1 MSASDH
7 LSEQQFWPI
16 QKVGELTAGDS
27 RRPGGMPQYTVDQF
41 SKLPKYMVPD
51 GSSYAHYTP
60 REFGELKS
68 SIRDNG
74 VQKPLEVSETH
85 LLNGHTRYRA
95 AKAAG
100 VTELPVKFRG
110 DQ

>member
-7 LSEQQFWPI
+7 LGPQFWPI
-16 QKVGELTAGDS
+16 DKVGALTASDS
-27 RRPGGMPQYTVDQF
+27 RRPNGMPQYTVDQF
-41 SKLPKYMVPD
+41 AKLPKYMIHD

-60 REFGELKS
+60 REFGDLKR
-68 SIRDNG
+68 SIAANG
-74 VQKPLEVSETH
+74 VQEPLEVSDTH

-100 VTELPVKFRG
+100 LTELPVKFRG
-110 DQ
+110 E